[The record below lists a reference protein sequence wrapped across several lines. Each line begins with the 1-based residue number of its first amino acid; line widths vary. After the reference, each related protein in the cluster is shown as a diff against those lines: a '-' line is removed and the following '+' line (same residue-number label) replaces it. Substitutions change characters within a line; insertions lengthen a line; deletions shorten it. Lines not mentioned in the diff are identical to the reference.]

1 MSSYFKAW
9 PDELSPLPLQSYHHM
24 VKLLLT
30 TPKTSIDIDSTS
42 KIMSLQL
49 SIPDSILQA
58 IRLPEQRIEQELLHE
73 LAVALYAQELLSF
86 GKARE
91 LAQMDKYEFGQ
102 LLAQRGVLRH
112 YGSEEV
118 EDDLAYAHRQ

>member
-1 MSSYFKAW
+1 
-9 PDELSPLPLQSYHHM
+9 
-24 VKLLLT
+24 
-30 TPKTSIDIDSTS
+30 
-42 KIMSLQL
+42 MSLQL
-49 SIPDSILQA
+49 PIPDSIIQA

-73 LAVALYAQELLSF
+73 LAVALYAQDLLSF

-112 YGSEEV
+112 YGSEEL
-118 EDDLAYAHRQ
+118 EDDLAYARSE

>member
-1 MSSYFKAW
+1 M
-9 PDELSPLPLQSYHHM
+9 
-24 VKLLLT
+24 T
-30 TPKTSIDIDSTS
+30 
-42 KIMSLQL
+42 LQL

-73 LAVALYAQELLSF
+73 LAIALYSQELLSF

-91 LAQMDKYEFGQ
+91 LARMDKYEFGQ

-112 YGSEEV
+112 YGAEEL